1 MRALLLAVG
10 LLFLTASTALAH
22 ASLVEP
28 GAETGTGDLL
38 IALVTAGALLG
49 GLVLYPF
56 RR

>member
-38 IALVTAGALLG
+38 IALVIAGALLG